1 MSLNRYR
8 IPTTGALP
16 VSKVIRTVRL
26 TGPMVTLG
34 QLERDLYL
42 NQPDEAGSGTA
53 VDLAGLLSNRV
64 ENLGQ
69 ELEARWQ
76 IRLEQEREQLQQEA
90 QAQLEQAQALWRQQL
105 EQTHQQR
112 YEEGF
117 QAGVA
122 AKEAEAREAVERMNQ
137 LHEAIE
143 AQRAQVLREADQLVV
158 DLAVA
163 LARRITGVQAALD
176 PKILVRSM
184 RAALENLGAQSELVF
199 KVHPEDLNIAR
210 KFAQRWTEKVKSDTA
225 IRVRPAEEVDR
236 GGCMLEGDEANLDA
250 RLETQLETLRQTLR
264 ETLENERKENGNS
277 EPA

>member
-1 MSLNRYR
+1 M
-8 IPTTGALP
+8 
-16 VSKVIRTVRL
+16 SKVIRTVRI
-26 TGPMVTLG
+26 TGPVVTLG
-34 QLERDLYL
+34 QLERELYL
-42 NQPDEAGSGTA
+42 NQPDEAESGTT

-69 ELEARWQ
+69 ELEARWE
-76 IRLEQEREQLQQEA
+76 IRLQQEREQLQQEA
-90 QAQLEQAQALWRQQL
+90 QAQLEEAETRWRQEL

-122 AKEAEAREAVERMNQ
+122 AKEAEAREAVERMTQ

-143 AQRAQVLREADQLVV
+143 VQRAQVLREADQLVV

-184 RAALENLGAQSELVF
+184 RAALEHLGAQSELVL

-210 KFAQRWTEKVKSDTA
+210 KFAQRWTEKTSRDTA
-225 IRVRPAEEVDR
+225 IRVRPGEEVDR

-250 RLETQLETLRQTLR
+250 RLETQLETLRQTLSDA
-264 ETLENERKENGNS
+264 LQNERKDDSNQ
-277 EPA
+277 PA